1 MEGKVIHWEHENSR
15 KHRKASAERVTVDW
29 IQDGMR
35 HSFASYWLP
44 IHHDVD
50 CLMGQMGH
58 TDPATFSRH
67 YHAGVPRAE
76 AKKFW
81 AIVRRNSGL
90 GMSFNSSR
98 DGPPEKLRKL
108 RKLRKETSP
117 TMGRFDRA
125 SDGQYVN

>member
-1 MEGKVIHWEHENSR
+1 MDLSPNAIAWLREYQARGGQMEGKVVQEHETLR
-15 KHRKASAERVTVDW
+15 KHRKASAERADVHW

-50 CLMGQMGH
+50 RLMGQMGH
-58 TDPATFSRH
+58 TDPATFYRH

-81 AIVRRNSGL
+81 AIRPKKLKPGNIIEFTHRR
-90 GMSFNSSR
+90 
-98 DGPPEKLRKL
+98 
-108 RKLRKETSP
+108 
-117 TMGRFDRA
+117 A
-125 SDGQYVN
+125 A

>member
-1 MEGKVIHWEHENSR
+1 MIQWEHENLR
-15 KHRKASAERVTVDW
+15 KHRKASVERVGVRW

-50 CLMGQMGH
+50 RLMGH
-58 TDPATFSRH
+58 TDRATFSRH

-81 AIVRRNSGL
+81 VIRPKRLKPGNTIQ
-90 GMSFNSSR
+90 FKQ
-98 DGPPEKLRKL
+98 P
-108 RKLRKETSP
+108 
-117 TMGRFDRA
+117 RA
-125 SDGQYVN
+125 AVARA